1 MENNDLRVS
10 INLVWVL
17 AIGGILLIIVGA
29 EAMLHHWGFEYWPL
43 LVGSFLFIA
52 TWIVVISDMARSKI
66 YNKTFW
72 IMSMVVWCKNLP
84 ALPAPQS
91 RKGNK
96 EEDKRELEKLK
107 ELE

>member
-43 LVGSFLFIA
+43 LVGRFLFIA

-72 IMSMVVWCKNLP
+72 IMSMFIFIPITVLVYLFHRDRLLKWG
-84 ALPAPQS
+84 A
-91 RKGNK
+91 
-96 EEDKRELEKLK
+96 KLNR
-107 ELE
+107 